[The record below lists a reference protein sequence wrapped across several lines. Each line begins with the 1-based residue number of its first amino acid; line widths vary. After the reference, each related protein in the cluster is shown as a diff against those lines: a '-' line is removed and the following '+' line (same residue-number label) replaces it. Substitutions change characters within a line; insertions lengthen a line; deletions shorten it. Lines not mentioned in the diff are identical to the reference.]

1 MPLKLTILPGDHQL
15 DISADQTLLEAA
27 IAAGLML
34 PYGCRDGVCGK
45 CKGKVLSGAV
55 DYGTHSPDTLTEA
68 DKAAGLAL
76 FCCAKPR
83 EDVVI
88 ECRGVTR
95 ADDIPVKKLPC
106 RVEAMTL
113 AAPDVMVLKLR
124 LPATEQFAFR
134 AGQYVDIL
142 LPGNKRR
149 SFSMA
154 NPPANANHI
163 ELHIRHVPDGFFTT
177 RVFTQM
183 KVRDIL
189 RFEGPLGSFYLRED
203 SDAPIVLLAGGT
215 GFAPIKALV
224 EHAIGAGI
232 TRPMTLYWGSR
243 DPAGLYMAALA
254 AQWAATL
261 PWFKFVPVVS
271 DKSPEDGW
279 DGRTGLVHAAVMADL
294 PDLSAYQVYACG
306 APPMIDTARS
316 EFASHCGLPE
326 DQFFADAFSYALDAQ
341 P

>member
-1 MPLKLTILPGDHQL
+1 MPLKLTIVPGDHQI
-15 DISADQTLLEAA
+15 DIADHQTVLEAA

-45 CKGKVLSGAV
+45 CKGQVLSGRV
-55 DYGTHSPDTLTEA
+55 DHGKAGADTLTEA
-68 DKAAGLAL
+68 DRAAGLAL
-76 FCCAKPR
+76 FCCATAQ
-83 EDVVI
+83 EDLVI

-95 ADDIPVKKLPC
+95 ADDIPVRKLPC
-106 RVEAMTL
+106 RVETMTR
-113 AAPDVMVLKLR
+113 AAPDVMILKLR
-124 LPATEQFAFR
+124 LPASEQFTFR
-134 AGQYVDIL
+134 AGQYIDIL

-149 SFSMA
+149 SFSIA
-154 NPPANANHI
+154 NPPAEASHI
-163 ELHIRHVPDGFFTT
+163 ELHIRQVPDGMFTT
-177 RVFTQM
+177 RVFEQM
-183 KVRDIL
+183 QVREVL

-203 SDAPIVLLAGGT
+203 SDAPIILLAGGT
-215 GFAPIKALV
+215 GFAPIKGLI
-224 EHAIGAGI
+224 EHAIARGF

-243 DPAGLYMAALA
+243 DRAGLYMAGLA
-254 AQWAATL
+254 GHWAATL

-279 DGRTGLVHAAVMADL
+279 DGRTGLVHQAVMADL